1 MILFQCL
8 GRRMLIPACWSS
20 ELDGELYRCL
30 GFELSAD
37 GYLFDCTFFF
47 GDVFIQT
54 CDLTNDYLFRWSS
67 PLQENFM
74 VHDFCRKVT
83 KILWFERINQQEFCP
98 YSYFYYIHRPFQKG
112 LTAEGGLNE
121 VVRVGGR
128 GKQKNTWTIQVL
140 HLRWALR
147 DSNPRP
153 SARKADAL
161 NQLS

>member
-1 MILFQCL
+1 
-8 GRRMLIPACWSS
+8 
-20 ELDGELYRCL
+20 
-30 GFELSAD
+30 
-37 GYLFDCTFFF
+37 
-47 GDVFIQT
+47 
-54 CDLTNDYLFRWSS
+54 
-67 PLQENFM
+67 M

-83 KILWFERINQQEFCP
+83 KILSFERINQQEFCP

-112 LTAEGGLNE
+112 LTADGCLNE

-128 GKQKNTWTIQVL
+128 GKQKKHLTIQVL

-153 SARKADAL
+153 SACKADAL